1 MPMPATSRAG
11 TAMAADPT
19 RKYFAGTDRA
29 RAAFEAGIKL
39 GSIVHQYGGSPLT
52 SATAPSLER
61 AIEAATR
68 VQPLVERVRVRI
80 DKERMRTRGPYKYGV
95 LTEDLLDVEVSVRVG
110 KERAVGAL
118 RYVPELDY
126 SLMYLKAIGG
136 PPQGPKKN
144 PHPPPPPLPTPP

>member
-1 MPMPATSRAG
+1 MPMPALSRAR

-19 RKYFAGTDRA
+19 RKYFAGTDRD

-52 SATAPSLER
+52 CATAPSLER

-68 VQPLVERVRVRI
+68 VQPLVEPGRVRI

-95 LTEDLLDVEVSVRVG
+95 LTE
-110 KERAVGAL
+110 
-118 RYVPELDY
+118 ELFDA
-126 SLMYLKAIGG
+126 AI
-136 PPQGPKKN
+136 
-144 PHPPPPPLPTPP
+144 

>member
-1 MPMPATSRAG
+1 MPMPALSRAR

-19 RKYFAGTDRA
+19 RKYFAGTDRD

-39 GSIVHQYGGSPLT
+39 GSIAHQYVGTPLT
-52 SATAPSLER
+52 EATAPSLER

-80 DKERMRTRGPYKYGV
+80 NRERMQIRGPFKYGV
-95 LTEDLLDVEVSVRVG
+95 LTEDLLDVEVAVRV
-110 KERAVGAL
+110 EAARAVGVL

-126 SLMYLKAIGG
+126 PLMYLKDVE
-136 PPQGPKKN
+136 
-144 PHPPPPPLPTPP
+144 